1 MHCGEVLNTFPA
13 IAPVQEAVDAAF
25 TKSYGREQ
33 QKISDAMRLREGALP
48 HEVLQLVLSRPG
60 HVVMREVPP
69 RMLGRRQGLR

>member
-33 QKISDAMRLREGALP
+33 QKISDAMRLAEQQDRCVVSVATRTSHSEAQW
-48 HEVLQLVLSRPG
+48 EVRARG
-60 HVVMREVPP
+60 
-69 RMLGRRQGLR
+69 